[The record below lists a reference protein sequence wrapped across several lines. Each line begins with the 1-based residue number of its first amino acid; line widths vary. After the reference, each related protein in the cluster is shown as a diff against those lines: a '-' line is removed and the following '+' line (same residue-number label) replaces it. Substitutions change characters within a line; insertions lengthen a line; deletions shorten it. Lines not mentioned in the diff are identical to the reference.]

1 MTEDRRPKNS
11 KFKLQTTL
19 STLVTGLP
27 VFLTFFSNTNS
38 KFKIPYLCSQRRNQ
52 VKARTLKK
60 DKVNIITMGC
70 SKNLVDSEVLLT
82 QLKGNGIDASHESNS
97 KDNNIIII
105 NTCGFIDNAKEE
117 SINTILQYVDAK
129 EKGLVDK
136 VYVTGCLSQRY
147 KDDLEV
153 EIPQVDAYFGT
164 RDLPA
169 LLKKFKADYKHELV
183 GERLLTHNAHYAY
196 MKISEGCDRPCSFCA
211 IPLMRGGHVS
221 RPIEELVK
229 EAQHKVANGTK
240 ELLLIA
246 QDSTYYGLDL
256 YKKRRLA
263 DLMRALADVDGIE
276 WIRLHYAYPT
286 GFPMDVME
294 VMKQR
299 SNICN
304 YLDIP
309 LQHGSS
315 SVLKTMRRGTTREK
329 QEELIHSIRDLIP
342 EIAIR
347 TTLIA
352 GHPGEGESEFQEMVD
367 FVERMKFE
375 RLGVFTYSH
384 EENTHA
390 YSMEDNISQ
399 EVKQERANHLMEV
412 QEQISYELNQKKVG
426 KEFKVLIDKKENG
439 HFVGR
444 TEYDSVEV
452 DNEVLID
459 ASKHYCRIGDFV
471 QVKIHEATEF
481 DLYGEV
487 IN

>member
-1 MTEDRRPKNS
+1 M
-11 KFKLQTTL
+11 
-19 STLVTGLP
+19 
-27 VFLTFFSNTNS
+27 
-38 KFKIPYLCSQRRNQ
+38 
-52 VKARTLKK
+52 KARTLKK

-82 QLKGNGIDASHESNS
+82 QLKGNGINASHESGAD
-97 KDNNIIII
+97 DNNIIII
-105 NTCGFIDNAKEE
+105 NTCGFIDNAKQE
-117 SINTILQYVDAK
+117 SIDTILQYVDAK
-129 EKGLVDK
+129 EQGLVDK

-147 KDDLEV
+147 KDDLEK
-153 EIPQVDAYFGT
+153 EIPQVDAFFGT

-169 LLKKFKADYKHELV
+169 ILKKFKADYKHELV
-183 GERLLTHNAHYAY
+183 GERLLTHSSHYAY

-211 IPLMRGGHVS
+211 IPLMRGGHIS

-229 EAQHKVANGTK
+229 EAEHKAAGGTK

-246 QDSTYYGLDL
+246 QDSTYYGLDI
-256 YKKRRLA
+256 YKKRNLA
-263 DLMRALADVDGIE
+263 ELMRRLSDVNGID

-286 GFPMDVME
+286 GFPMDVIE
-294 VMKQR
+294 VMKER
-299 SNICN
+299 ENICN

-309 LQHGSS
+309 LQHGSTD
-315 SVLKTMRRGTTREK
+315 VLKAMRRGTTRQK
-329 QEELIHSIRDLIP
+329 QEDLIHSIRDILP
-342 EIAIR
+342 DIAIR

-352 GHPGEGESEFQEMVD
+352 GHPGEGEKEYHEMVD

-390 YSMEDNISQ
+390 FSMEDNIPQ
-399 EVKQERANHLMEV
+399 EVKQERANNLMEI
-412 QEQISYELNQKKVG
+412 QEQISFELNQEKIG
-426 KEFKVLIDKKENG
+426 KTFKVLIDKKEGG

-459 ASKHYCRIGDFV
+459 ASKYYCRVGDFV
-471 QVKIHEATEF
+471 NVKVTDATEF

-487 IN
+487 ME